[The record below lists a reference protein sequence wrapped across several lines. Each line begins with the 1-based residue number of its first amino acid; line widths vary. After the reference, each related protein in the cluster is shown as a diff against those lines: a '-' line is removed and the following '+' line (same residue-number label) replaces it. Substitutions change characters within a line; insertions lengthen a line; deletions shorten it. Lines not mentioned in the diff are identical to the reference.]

1 MPPLFEG
8 TMVRCIET
16 KSRTGIRLLSHSA
29 TRLQYLGDAQV
40 STPTAKST
48 LELLNPGSKGWLG

>member
-1 MPPLFEG
+1 
-8 TMVRCIET
+8 MVRCIET